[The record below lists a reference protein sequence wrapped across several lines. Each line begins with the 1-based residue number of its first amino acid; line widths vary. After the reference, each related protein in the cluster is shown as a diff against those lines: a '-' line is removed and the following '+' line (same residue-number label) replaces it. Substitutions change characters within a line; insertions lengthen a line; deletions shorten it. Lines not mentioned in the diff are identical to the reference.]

1 MIERYVWRNGRFV
14 DKHTG
19 KPMRVRDQNAI
30 CMPRIQSD
38 IEAYKSPCGD
48 HWVDGRRA
56 QREDLKRN
64 DCVINEKPPIKRDPY
79 EYAHRK
85 AQQAKRLE
93 RRKAGLN

>member
-14 DKHTG
+14 DKSTG
-19 KPMRVRDQNAI
+19 KPMRVRDPNAI

-64 DCVINEKPPIKRDPY
+64 DCVINEKPRQKFNPE
-79 EYAHRK
+79 EYKARK
-85 AQQAKRLE
+85 ADQAKVLE